1 MNNPF
6 FTDYNQPYDAVPFSK
21 FKADHF
27 IPAVEKSIELAL
39 SRIDKIVNN
48 TNSPNFKNTIVALE
62 TCSEELDYLSLI
74 HI

>member
-27 IPAVEKSIELAL
+27 MLLIL
-39 SRIDKIVNN
+39 SMS
-48 TNSPNFKNTIVALE
+48 NSCILTLTI
-62 TCSEELDYLSLI
+62 
-74 HI
+74 